1 MKDVL
6 LEKDVGWSISFC
18 LLAKVA
24 SGNGK
29 PTSRNWLSTSLWLVG
44 CGWCQALWLL
54 TYIHVWNIDKNL
66 FFNYSLYFDLR
77 FFNIKFMLKNLNN
90 VVNTMYSLGNTKIKL
105 LLTEPQAYFLE
116 RGYLLVVIMHEIKM
130 EIITRF
136 GAVTN
141 GWGWGFSLAI

>member
-1 MKDVL
+1 
-6 LEKDVGWSISFC
+6 
-18 LLAKVA
+18 
-24 SGNGK
+24 
-29 PTSRNWLSTSLWLVG
+29 
-44 CGWCQALWLL
+44 
-54 TYIHVWNIDKNL
+54 
-66 FFNYSLYFDLR
+66 
-77 FFNIKFMLKNLNN
+77 MLKNLNN

-136 GAVTN
+136 RTVTN

>member
-1 MKDVL
+1 
-6 LEKDVGWSISFC
+6 
-18 LLAKVA
+18 
-24 SGNGK
+24 
-29 PTSRNWLSTSLWLVG
+29 
-44 CGWCQALWLL
+44 
-54 TYIHVWNIDKNL
+54 
-66 FFNYSLYFDLR
+66 
-77 FFNIKFMLKNLNN
+77 MLKNLNN

-141 GWGWGFSLAI
+141 G